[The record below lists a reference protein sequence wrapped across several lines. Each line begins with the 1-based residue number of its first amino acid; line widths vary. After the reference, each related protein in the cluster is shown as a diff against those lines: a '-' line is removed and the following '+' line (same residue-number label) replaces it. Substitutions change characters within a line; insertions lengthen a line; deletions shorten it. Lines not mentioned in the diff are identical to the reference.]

1 MRALSHLFIASTLA
15 IAGIASMAG
24 ITAHAEDRMPP
35 IPAENL
41 TDAQK
46 ASIALL
52 SQGAPAGAAPR
63 SVGNGP
69 WVPLLR
75 SPEFL
80 NRLQR
85 TGAYLRYESALEP
98 RLSEF
103 VILITSRLWSN
114 QYEWFAHEKLALK
127 AGLSPDIAKAVA
139 EGRRPTGMATD
150 EEMIYDFIDEL
161 HRNRSVSDA
170 TYRRVQQTFGDRGV
184 IDLVGLDGYYSTLA
198 AILNVAQTP
207 LPANAPPQIPTLPR

>member
-1 MRALSHLFIASTLA
+1 
-15 IAGIASMAG
+15 
-24 ITAHAEDRMPP
+24 MPP
-35 IPAENL
+35 IPVEAMTE
-41 TDAQK
+41 AQK
-46 ASIALL
+46 SAVAQLT
-52 SQGAPAGAAPR
+52 QGAPAGAAPR
-63 SVGNGP
+63 SVGAGP

-85 TGAYLRYESALEP
+85 AGAYLRYESALEP
-98 RLSEF
+98 RISEF
-103 VILITSRLWSN
+103 VILLTSRHWSN

-127 AGLSPDIAKAVA
+127 AGLKPEIAKAVA
-139 EGRRPTGMATD
+139 EGRRPTGMAAD

-161 HRNRSVSDA
+161 HRNRSVSDVN
-170 TYRRVQQTFGDRGV
+170 YQRVVQKFGERGV

-207 LPANAPPQIPTLPR
+207 LPANTPQQIPTLPR

>member
-1 MRALSHLFIASTLA
+1 MRTHSFSLVVSALLLAASATSTTCA
-15 IAGIASMAG
+15 FA
-24 ITAHAEDRMPP
+24 AEDRMPP
-35 IPAENL
+35 IPAESM
-41 TDAQK
+41 TAAQK
-46 ASIALL
+46 ASVDLL

-103 VILITSRLWSN
+103 VILLVARHWNN

-127 AGLSPDIAKAVA
+127 AGLKPETARAVA
-139 EGRRPTGMATD
+139 EGQRPTTMAAD
-150 EEMIYDFIDEL
+150 EEMVYDFIDEL
-161 HRNRSVSDA
+161 HRNRSVGDA
-170 TYRRVQQTFGDRGV
+170 TYRRVQQKLGDRGV

-207 LPANAPPQIPTLPR
+207 LPANAPQQIPTLPR